1 MNCTSTLLGAK
12 LAGSF
17 ATLGTQL
24 QGAVPPKYRFP
35 TVPCCARYGADC
47 SESES
52 PYTNHWTAWGGG
64 GVINLQPVA
73 RSPNSAKPTSSPAR
87 LRTIDRVLAS
97 AHAALAGSR
106 STSRF
111 DTAGSQLE
119 WGAHPGLVR
128 TGIADQVAQCSRDRN
143 RENGAARQDGVL
155 EVGSPTRAA
164 ACRAEAGPHHR
175 FGSGSQRLVE
185 ERVEQRSERQPIDD
199 LAVPGEPPDRVDR
212 DPLDPLRLARI
223 GRLADRRRAGGEE
236 EVEHLV

>member
-1 MNCTSTLLGAK
+1 MHAGRFPMNCTSTLLGAK

-64 GVINLQPVA
+64 GVIKLQPVA
-73 RSPNSAKPTSSPAR
+73 RSPNSAKPTSRPAR

-97 AHAALAGSR
+97 AHAALAGSC

-119 WGAHPGLVR
+119 WGPILALSGPESPIRSPSVHAIEIERTEPPAR
-128 TGIADQVAQCSRDRN
+128 TGSWRSDHPPGPRRVAPKRARTIGSVQDH
-143 RENGAARQDGVL
+143 NG
-155 EVGSPTRAA
+155 S
-164 ACRAEAGPHHR
+164 
-175 FGSGSQRLVE
+175 
-185 ERVEQRSERQPIDD
+185 
-199 LAVPGEPPDRVDR
+199 
-212 DPLDPLRLARI
+212 
-223 GRLADRRRAGGEE
+223 
-236 EVEHLV
+236 